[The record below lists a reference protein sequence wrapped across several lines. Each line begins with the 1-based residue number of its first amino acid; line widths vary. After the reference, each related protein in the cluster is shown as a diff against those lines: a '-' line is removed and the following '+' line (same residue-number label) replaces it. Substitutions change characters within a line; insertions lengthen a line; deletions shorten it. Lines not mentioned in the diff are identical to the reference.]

1 MAYVDL
7 DIARKQCQ
15 EIRDL
20 VARHP
25 GGAQDYRAL
34 QKLQQS
40 CRAASSAVSDRE
52 CREHAGAIED
62 YACELFAGVDLWKR
76 ELARELDAL
85 LARLDALQSLR
96 DEVAR
101 HRAA

>member
-1 MAYVDL
+1 MAYLDL
-7 DIARKQCQ
+7 DIARRQCA

-34 QKLQQS
+34 QKVQHS

-62 YACELFAGVDLWKR
+62 YACELFAGADLWKH
-76 ELARELDAL
+76 ELAREIDAL
-85 LARLDALQSLR
+85 LARLSMLQSQR
-96 DEVAR
+96 DAVAE